1 MNIKLWR
8 VGCMQSSILIHMG
21 PLFLM
26 QISHCC
32 FSHAF
37 FSRQITIFGA
47 SIAAS
52 TLDPQLSLSWWL
64 PQQQLEAR
72 LRSLPSLPT
81 PRLLHNPKK
90 MLGDCIPLRG
100 GMIKDSQ
107 RHVNVQSIFQI
118 KFCIGS
124 RCEKH
129 WLSSDVGNP
138 ISSKNSLP
146 QLVWQ
151 EDDALLRGADA
162 ESWIHAIPSSQWDSG
177 IGHISNIFPKAWVSG
192 VASWFGYI
200 WYATSRK
207 TTLGN
212 HMACPGLGRPSNK
225 EGHVSHR

>member
-1 MNIKLWR
+1 
-8 VGCMQSSILIHMG
+8 
-21 PLFLM
+21 
-26 QISHCC
+26 
-32 FSHAF
+32 
-37 FSRQITIFGA
+37 
-47 SIAAS
+47 
-52 TLDPQLSLSWWL
+52 LDPQLSLSWWL

-90 MLGDCIPLRG
+90 DVGRLHSTKGWHD
-100 GMIKDSQ
+100 Q
-107 RHVNVQSIFQI
+107 RFSKTCKCSIIFQI

-124 RCEKH
+124 RCEKP
-129 WLSSDVGNP
+129 LVVIRCSGTP

-212 HMACPGLGRPSNK
+212 HMAWSRARASSNK